1 LLNKKW
7 QGSHRAMRRCIKE
20 ALKWAGSGL

>member
-1 LLNKKW
+1 LNKKW